1 MPRHRLRA
9 ARQGEAPMPTVT
21 PSVQRGGVGTPALT
35 PGSWRVDPSLS
46 RASFTARVA
55 GRSVRGRLPLSGG
68 AYMSPSVG
76 DSAAHLYAA
85 TGGLRT
91 GSAMLDRLLT
101 GPQFLDAET
110 HPSISFRSEMLV
122 RVPIG
127 WSAVGHLRVKGTD
140 HPMVCDLVAD
150 LRDST
155 FGQMAMTVETRWVFD
170 STWMTTRRV
179 PMLARRIAMVCSIT
193 LEQTDDLVGSQP
205 TSPGSDR

>member
-1 MPRHRLRA
+1 MPRPRLRA
-9 ARQGEAPMPTVT
+9 ARQGEAPMTTAT
-21 PSVQRGGVGTPALT
+21 PSVQLGGVGTPALAA
-35 PGSWRVDPSLS
+35 GSWRVDPSLS

-55 GRSVRGRLPLSGG
+55 GRSVRGRLPLSGD
-68 AYMSPSVG
+68 AYVSPSVE

-85 TGGLRT
+85 TGGLHT

-122 RVPIG
+122 RVPTG
-127 WSAVGHLRVKGTD
+127 WSAVGYLCVNGTD

-150 LRDST
+150 LRDGAL
-155 FGQMAMTVETRWVFD
+155 GQMAMTVATRWVFD
-170 STWMTTRRV
+170 STWITTRRV
-179 PMLARRIAMVCSIT
+179 PMLARQIAISCSIT

-205 TSPGSDR
+205 TSPGSVR

>member
-1 MPRHRLRA
+1 
-9 ARQGEAPMPTVT
+9 V
-21 PSVQRGGVGTPALT
+21 SPA
-35 PGSWRVDPSLS
+35 VE
-46 RASFTARVA
+46 
-55 GRSVRGRLPLSGG
+55 
-68 AYMSPSVG
+68 

-122 RVPIG
+122 RVPTG
-127 WSAVGHLRVKGTD
+127 WRAVGHLRVKGTD

-150 LRDST
+150 LRDSKL
-155 FGQMAMTVETRWVFD
+155 GQMAMTVETRWVFD
-170 STWMTTRRV
+170 SSWITGRV
-179 PMLARRIAMVCSIT
+179 PMLARRIAMSCSIT

-205 TSPGSDR
+205 TTRGSDR